1 MTSPHPALRY
11 RDYSVSFGSRQVT
24 RDVSFDLVP
33 GSILALVGESGSGKS
48 VTALAPLGLVPGASE
63 SGSVLLCA
71 EEGTAAPA
79 GPAPASAGP

>member
-33 GSILALVGESGSGKS
+33 GSIL
-48 VTALAPLGLVPGASE
+48 
-63 SGSVLLCA
+63 
-71 EEGTAAPA
+71 
-79 GPAPASAGP
+79 